1 MNKLSMVCLLLAMLL
16 GVCFGAITWTSM
28 SIPNGR
34 TAYYSANCTVD
45 KSKVKSVTG
54 FWTMTLSQ
62 CITNCNLN
70 FAKGA
75 NVFSY
80 DATSVSCYCYQRNK
94 AVAPYPFIEMKQ
106 ADKSYCGCIEPSSAK

>member
-1 MNKLSMVCLLLAMLL
+1 MVCLLLAMLL

-34 TAYYSANCTVD
+34 TAYYSANCAVD

-54 FWTMTLSQ
+54 GWTTLSK
-62 CITNCNLN
+62 CITNCNAN
-70 FAKGA
+70 RA

-94 AVAPYPFIEMKQ
+94 AVAPYPFIEKKQ

>member
-28 SIPNGR
+28 SIPT
-34 TAYYSANCTVD
+34 TAYYSANCAVD

-54 FWTMTLSQ
+54 GWTTLSK
-62 CITNCNLN
+62 CITNCNAN
-70 FAKGA
+70 RA

-80 DATSVSCYCYQRNK
+80 DATSVSCYCYQRTTTNMD
-94 AVAPYPFIEMKQ
+94 VGLYPFIEMKQ
-106 ADKSYCGCIEPSSAK
+106 ADKSYCGYIKHSSAK